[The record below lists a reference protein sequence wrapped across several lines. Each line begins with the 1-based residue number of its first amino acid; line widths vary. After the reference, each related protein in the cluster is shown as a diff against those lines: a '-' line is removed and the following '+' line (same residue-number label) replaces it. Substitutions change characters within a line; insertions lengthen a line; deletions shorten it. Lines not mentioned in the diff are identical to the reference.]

1 MTLTIVQESITYD
14 QWGNPVSSATETNY
28 EIDARDFQPYAH
40 GGLSDSANIT
50 DDGMLKHRFRKLFL
64 KDSLKD
70 LQIDVGKT
78 IKVDGKQYKV
88 SEIQEYEKHKE
99 VICYVVE

>member
-14 QWGNPVSSATETNY
+14 QWGNPVSSAIETNY
-28 EIDARDFQPYAH
+28 EIDSIDFQPYAK
-40 GGLSDSANIT
+40 GGLADSANIT